1 LHVVQISF
9 FQDPSGRTSREL
21 LRDWTSLVD
30 VADAARLAG
39 HRVTVIQ
46 SSPTPEVIVVNGV
59 EYHFLPTAGEQF
71 RALLAGLAP
80 ELVHVHGL
88 GFPEDVIAL
97 RATMRGVPIL
107 LQDHAG
113 RAPRWWRRG
122 AWRRGLAAADGIAFC
137 AMEQARM
144 LGGPMRLDPRISIH
158 EVPESTSRFSPG
170 DRDAARVETGLHGE
184 PCLLWVGHLNA
195 NKDPL
200 TVLDGVSLAA
210 PTMPG
215 FHLWCCFAT
224 APLRS
229 AVERRIARDPN
240 LASHVHLLGR
250 MPHEQVQT
258 LMRASDLFVSGSHR
272 EGSGYSVIE
281 ALATGLCPVV
291 TDIPSFRSLV
301 GTASDAAGFLWCRGD
316 SRGLATALAKAW
328 ERPREKRCAAARTR
342 FESELS
348 FAALGRKLDSV
359 YVRLRAGA
367 GTR

>member
-9 FQDPSGRTSREL
+9 FQDPQGRAPREL

-30 VADAARLAG
+30 VAEAARRAG

-46 SSPTPEVIVVNGV
+46 ASSTPELIVANGV
-59 EYHFLPTAGEQF
+59 DYHFLPAAGERF
-71 RALLAGLAP
+71 RALLAELAP
-80 ELVHVHGL
+80 ELLHVHGL
-88 GFPEDVIAL
+88 GFPEDVVAL
-97 RATMRGVPIL
+97 RAAIKDVPIL

-113 RAPRWWRRG
+113 RAPRWWRRA
-122 AWRRGLAAADGIAFC
+122 AWRRGLAAAKGIAFC
-137 AMEQARM
+137 AIEQAQM

-170 DRDAARVETGLHGE
+170 DRDVARAETGLHGE

-210 PTMPG
+210 ASIPG
-215 FHLWCCFAT
+215 FQLWCCFAS

-229 AVERRIARDPN
+229 VVERRITRDPN
-240 LASHVHLLGR
+240 LSSRVHLLGGV
-250 MPHEQVQT
+250 PHERVQA
-258 LMRASDLFVSGSHR
+258 LMRAADLFVSGSHR

-281 ALATGLCPVV
+281 ALASGLCPVV

-301 GTASDAAGFLWCRGD
+301 GTGGDAAGFLWRRGD
-316 SRGLATALAKAW
+316 ARCLATALANAW
-328 ERPREKRCAAARTR
+328 TQPREKLRAMACAR

-348 FAALGRKLDSV
+348 FAALGRKLDAV
-359 YVRLRAGA
+359 YVQLRGSA